1 MLIFGAVQRVDSENI
16 DAFMQ
21 YLDRFDTNWQATFC
35 LTLAKSAKQ
44 KVGFRNASYTKWLS
58 DNQDLL

>member
-1 MLIFGAVQRVDSENI
+1 
-16 DAFMQ
+16 MQ

-44 KVGFRNASYTKWLS
+44 KIGFRNASYTKWLA

>member
-1 MLIFGAVQRVDSENI
+1 M

-21 YLDRFDTNWQATFC
+21 YLSGFDTTWQATFC

-44 KVGFRNASYTKWLS
+44 KVGFRNSTFTKWLA